1 MYPSPEKMSQR
12 LAHLAELEKQLTF
25 RLSRLSKLLDI
36 HATRQ
41 LDGSPLN
48 LTWYRI
54 LMVLGIFE
62 ETTAADLGR
71 LMVMDRAQLSRAA
84 ADMLSAGL
92 LQSRT
97 DPTSRRRKLLSLT
110 EAGRTELARLK
121 PVYDRRQR
129 RLEAEL
135 EPAEL
140 AGLTAAV
147 DKLSAY
153 LAQELELHDATPS
166 GARLPRIG

>member
-12 LAHLAELEKQLTF
+12 LAQLAELEKQLTF

-36 HATRQ
+36 HAARQ
-41 LDGSPLN
+41 LDGSRLN

-84 ADMLSAGL
+84 ADMLAAGL
-92 LQSRT
+92 LQSRG
-97 DPTSRRRKLLSLT
+97 DPASRRRKLLSLT
-110 EAGRTELARLK
+110 EAGRAELARFK

-135 EPAEL
+135 QPEEL

-147 DKLSAY
+147 DKISAF
-153 LAQELELHDATPS
+153 LAQELELYDATPT
-166 GARLPRIG
+166 GARQPRPA

>member
-36 HATRQ
+36 HAARQ
-41 LDGSPLN
+41 LDGSRLN

-54 LMVLGIFE
+54 LMVLDIFE

-71 LMVMDRAQLSRAA
+71 LMVMDRAQLSRAS
-84 ADMLSAGL
+84 ADMLAAGL
-92 LQSRT
+92 LHSRG

-110 EAGRTELARLK
+110 DAGRAELARFR
-121 PVYDRRQR
+121 PVFDRRQA
-129 RLEAEL
+129 RLEAAL

-147 DKLSAY
+147 DKLSVF
-153 LAQELELHDATPS
+153 LADELELQDATPS
-166 GARLPRIG
+166 GARQRRSG